1 MKKIIPSLILSLLL
15 ATQINAMHH
24 ANMMKHDTTGITIHN
39 PWVRSAPANAPVL
52 GVFMQINNQTNK
64 AVKLLSANADGYTRV
79 EIHRT
84 INDNGLMK
92 MVKQPFAPI
101 PAGGGLHLK
110 PGSWHIML
118 IKPEK
123 VPSKGSSV
131 AIKLKFDNGMIKTVH
146 AIVKNGHKMHKND
159 NHEH

>member
-15 ATQINAMHH
+15 ATQINAMNHN
-24 ANMMKHDTTGITIHN
+24 ATDITIHN
-39 PWVRSAPANAPVL
+39 PWVRSAPSNAPAL
-52 GVFMQINNQTNK
+52 AVFMQIHNQSNK
-64 AVKLLSANADGYTRV
+64 TIKLLTADANGYKRV

-92 MVKQPFAPI
+92 MVKQSFAPI
-101 PAGGGLHLK
+101 PAEGKLHLK

-123 VPSKGSSV
+123 VPSEGNMV
-131 AIKLKFDNGMIKTVH
+131 EIKLEFDNGMIKTVP
-146 AIVKNGHKMHKND
+146 AIVKSGHKMHKND